1 VRKAAEITELNKE
14 WHAGYRRQIEIYQ

>member
-1 VRKAAEITELNKE
+1 LRKAAEITELNKE